1 MHAPEGDHSF
11 YFAQG
16 LVPCEDRTAALNQ
29 GDAEQAPG
37 QGAPPDA
44 GKRRFSAMLTAVSP
58 GYVPDTHRP

>member
-16 LVPCEDRTAALNQ
+16 LVPCEDRTVALNQ
-29 GDAEQAPG
+29 GDAGQAPG
-37 QGAPPDA
+37 REAPPDA
-44 GKRRFSAMLTAVSP
+44 GKRRLSAVLTAVSP